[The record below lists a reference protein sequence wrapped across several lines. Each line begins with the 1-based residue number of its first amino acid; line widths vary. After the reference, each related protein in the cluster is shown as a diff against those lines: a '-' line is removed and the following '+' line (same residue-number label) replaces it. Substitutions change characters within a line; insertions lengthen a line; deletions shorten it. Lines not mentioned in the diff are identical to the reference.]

1 MQFNNSKRVIF
12 QVFVVAF
19 IVNFIW
25 ENAQAPLYAGYNN
38 FGQHFWICFWAT
50 FFDALFV
57 TLMYGLINLLRKGR
71 YNFSKLKQI
80 EVSLILVISLITAI
94 VIEFRALSEGKWA
107 YNQFMPLVYIIGVT
121 PLIQLFIT
129 TLLSF
134 KVIKVFIK
142 K

>member
-1 MQFNNSKRVIF
+1 MRFNNSKRLLIK
-12 QVFVVAF
+12 VFVVAF
-19 IVNFIW
+19 IVNLIW
-25 ENAQAPLYAGYNN
+25 ENVQAPLYAGYSNV
-38 FGQHFWICFWAT
+38 GQHFWICFWAT

-71 YNFSKLKQI
+71 YNFSKLKLI

-94 VIEFRALSEGKWA
+94 VIESRALSEGRWA
-107 YNQFMPLVYIIGVT
+107 YNQCMPLVYIIGVT